1 MSSSKKN
8 TSKRTYKTKANRFDE
23 HSIRAANNTLGRA
36 SATTGNLSKVFGNRV
51 DPGNISITQPDIY
64 QNLMKIDPDAAG
76 LYNEGV
82 INTDIAMKVI
92 SDHANIYQNLMK
104 IDPDAAGLF
113 NEGVINADTAMKLIS
128 DGVSLVGT
136 VGNACI
142 AGAAGCGQCI
152 VNCPIAGGVTRRRK
166 RNSKSRTIK
175 RRRGKKSKKSR
186 RRR

>member
-76 LYNEGV
+76 L
-82 INTDIAMKVI
+82 
-92 SDHANIYQNLMK
+92 
-104 IDPDAAGLF
+104 F

-166 RNSKSRTIK
+166 RNSKSRRTKRKGGKRRMRNTK
-175 RRRGKKSKKSR
+175 RRR
-186 RRR
+186 